1 MILYYG
7 KEVIHH
13 KNWMIYNY
21 KDNNIY
27 QIKKKRYYLT
37 ITEKLKTQNKR
48 RLNMPYMPWRV
59 YWLVPYYIL
68 QS

>member
-27 QIKKKRYYLT
+27 QIKKK
-37 ITEKLKTQNKR
+37 K
-48 RLNMPYMPWRV
+48 
-59 YWLVPYYIL
+59 IL
-68 QS
+68 SYHYRKIKDTK